1 MTESVTGFR
10 RSRHGRQ
17 RLPQVWQA
25 LGGWKARNFAAKI
38 TANED
43 SGSYS

>member
-17 RLPQVWQA
+17 RLPQVSQA

>member
-1 MTESVTGFR
+1 MIELVTGFR

-17 RLPQVWQA
+17 RLALVSQA
-25 LGGWKARNFAAKI
+25 LGGWKAGNFAAKI
-38 TANED
+38 TANKD